1 MTNLAVI
8 RPSPPQLA
16 DNSPGKCAFQLD
28 FFTEIAETCNQ
39 TEAPVRRTPAPP
51 NHDGGISST
60 MISAHATFAPRDP
73 QVLARATYPQPWA
86 AYNRAQTHEQERF
99 VELLKRLCEGI
110 PQPPQK
116 MGRPR
121 LALSDTL
128 FAAVYKTY
136 TMMSGRRFMS
146 DLRDAQDKGLV
157 GKAPSFTSTFRTLE
171 NPEVGP
177 ILKMLIE
184 QSSLPLASVETE
196 FAADS
201 TGFATSTYARWFD
214 HKWGKEHRRQTWVKT
229 HLMVGV
235 KTNVVT
241 SVEATPYESNDAAQF
256 PKLVAETA
264 KHFTINEVTAD
275 KAYGTRRNYHAVDD
289 LGATAYIPFKSNAT
303 GRGGHS
309 GFDPL
314 WHRMYAYYQ
323 FQRDDFM
330 AHYHRRSNAE
340 TTMFMIKSKFGA
352 SVRSKTPVAQVNEVL
367 CKVLAHNIV
376 VLVSSI
382 YELGI
387 EPYFWNGES
396 EGLLHQFKSLFPMSG

>member
-1 MTNLAVI
+1 MFV
-8 RPSPPQLA
+8 
-16 DNSPGKCAFQLD
+16 
-28 FFTEIAETCNQ
+28 
-39 TEAPVRRTPAPP
+39 APTPP
-51 NHDGGISST
+51 NHDGGLRST
-60 MISAHATFAPRDP
+60 MISLNATPAHSAP
-73 QVLARATYPQPWA
+73 QVLPRKAYPQPWA
-86 AYNRAQTHEQERF
+86 AYNYAQTHEQERF
-99 VELLKRLCEGI
+99 VELLKRLCDGI
-110 PQPPQK
+110 SQPPQT

-121 LALSDTL
+121 LALSDTV

-146 DLRDAQDKGLV
+146 DLRAAQEKGLV
-157 GKAPSFTSTFRTLE
+157 SKAPSFTSTFRTLE
-171 NPEVGP
+171 SPDVGRL
-177 ILKMLIE
+177 LKLLIE
-184 QSSLPLASVETE
+184 QSALPLASVETE

-241 SVEATPYESNDAAQF
+241 SVEATPFESNDAAQF

-264 KHFTINEVTAD
+264 KHFTMREITAD
-275 KAYGTRRNYHAVDD
+275 KAYGTRRNYHAADD
-289 LGATAYIPFKSNAT
+289 VGATAYIPFKSNAT
-303 GRGGHS
+303 GLGGHS
-309 GFDPL
+309 RGFDPL

-376 VLVSSI
+376 VLISSI

-387 EPYFWNGES
+387 EPYFWNGEA
-396 EGLLHQFKSLFPMSG
+396 EGLLHQFSPSFQMSG

>member
-1 MTNLAVI
+1 MF
-8 RPSPPQLA
+8 S
-16 DNSPGKCAFQLD
+16 
-28 FFTEIAETCNQ
+28 
-39 TEAPVRRTPAPP
+39 APTPP

-60 MISAHATFAPRDP
+60 TISANVTVAPP
-73 QVLARATYPQPWA
+73 GSQVSSRTTYPQQWA

-99 VELLKRLCEGI
+99 VELLQRLCEGI
-110 PQPPQK
+110 PQPPQT

-121 LALSDTL
+121 LALSDTV

-146 DLRDAQDKGLV
+146 DLRDAHDKGLV
-157 GKAPSFTSTFRTLE
+157 SKAPSFTSTFRTLE
-171 NPEVGP
+171 NPDVEP

-201 TGFATSTYARWFD
+201 TGFATSTYASWFD
-214 HKWGKEHRRQTWVKT
+214 HKWGGKAHRRQTWVKT

-241 SVEATPYESNDAAQF
+241 SVQATPYESNDAAQF

-264 KHFTINEVTAD
+264 KNFTINEVTAD

-303 GRGGHS
+303 GLGGHR

-330 AHYHRRSNAE
+330 AHYHRRNNAE

-376 VLVSSI
+376 VLISSI
-382 YELGI
+382 YELEI
-387 EPYFWNGES
+387 EPYFWNGEA
-396 EGLLHQFKSLFPMSG
+396 EGLLHQLTPLFPMSG